1 MANRVNVN
9 INVNDLSRGGLR
21 SVRNSI
27 RNQMR
32 TLPDDHRIT
41 VTLNDDATRAGVRR
55 VNRAIRSIDDR
66 VTVRVN
72 MREPTRGDQNR
83 VRSAIRNAVREPV
96 RGLGGFVSGVL
107 QDGVGQGLVNGFK
120 AGGPVAAAVLATVLI
135 SALSIVGA
143 SLSGLIVTALG
154 AAFVGV
160 GGISAAMSEEVKSKW
175 TSTLEVLKK
184 RFEEVGKPM
193 IPVLTSALDKLEQMA
208 NQAAPKL
215 VEALEKTTPATEK
228 FIDMLMEGFRSFG
241 KEAFDPIMEAWNVF
255 APVFGEQWNEFM
267 RELGAAFGDMAD
279 LVREHP
285 TEIAMALEIVFETLE
300 LLVRTVTFFGEVWA
314 GQMQFA
320 FSAAGLLAQG
330 IEQIGTM
337 FLDMTGTIIDGL
349 ASAFGWIPGL
359 GPKLEDAAE
368 AFGAFKERAKA
379 RLEEIGNAGRNMGSA
394 LDRANKVRK
403 LEADISSYEH
413 KLAKARADLK
423 KTSDQKARAKLTAD
437 IRDLE
442 AKARRARQELAAIK
456 NRSVSVTVTY
466 YKRGDGASFLGA
478 SGRYAQGGAVGSKAP
493 KTGFGRAASGGV
505 RANMTLVGEQGPEF
519 VDLPVGSRVRPNSNS
534 RQIARAESRKINNPG
549 MGGTLGN
556 APGGGF
562 GAHGGMPSLMIDAA
576 GDDVSQFLLKILR
589 KAIRVEGGNVQI
601 VLGKG

>member
-1 MANRVNVN
+1 MANRVSVN

-41 VTLNDDATRAGVRR
+41 ITLNDDATRAGVRR

-72 MREPTRGDQNR
+72 MREPSRGDQNR
-83 VRSAIRNAVREPV
+83 VRAAIRNAVREPV

-120 AGGPVAAAVLATVLI
+120 AGGPIASAVLATVLI

-143 SLSGLIVTALG
+143 ALSGLIVTALG

-160 GGISAAMSEEVKSKW
+160 GGVSAAMSEEVKAKW
-175 TSTLEVLKK
+175 SSVLETLKQ
-184 RFEEVGKPM
+184 RFKEVGEPM
-193 IPVLTSALDKLEQMA
+193 IPVLTTALDKLEQMA
-208 NQAAPKL
+208 NQAAPRL
-215 VEALEKTTPATEK
+215 VKALEQTAPATEK
-228 FIDMLMEGFRSFG
+228 FIDMIMEGFRSFG

-255 APVFGEQWNEFM
+255 APIFGEQWNEFM
-267 RELGAAFGDMAD
+267 RELGDAFGDMAD

-300 LLVRTVTFFGEVWA
+300 LLVRTVTFFGEVWVS
-314 GQMQFA
+314 QMQFA
-320 FSAAGLLAQG
+320 VKTAGILGQAIQYVG
-330 IEQIGTM
+330 NA
-337 FLDMTGTIIDGL
+337 FLDMTGIMVNGM
-349 ASAFGWIPGL
+349 AEAFGMIPGL
-359 GPKLEDAAE
+359 GPKLEKAAE
-368 AFGAFKERAKA
+368 AFNTFKGQAKA
-379 RLEEIGNAGRNMGSA
+379 RLEEIGSAGRDMGNA
-394 LDRANKVRK
+394 LDRANKVRR

-423 KTSDQKARAKLTAD
+423 RTSDQKARAKLTAD

-442 AKARRARQELAAIK
+442 SKARRARAELAAIK

-534 RQIARAESRKINNPG
+534 RQIARAEQEKINNPG
-549 MGGTLGN
+549 MGGTLGR
-556 APGGGF
+556 ATGGGM
-562 GAHGGMPSLMIDAA
+562 GAHGGIPTLMLDAA

-589 KAIRVEGGNVQI
+589 KAIRVEGGDVQI
-601 VLGKG
+601 VLGRG